1 LPPDSTAPTAL
12 VARGLNQAEG
22 ELIQGLLRDAG
33 VPSSLRRTAGF
44 DVPDFLAAGPRDVMV
59 PESHAALARQTL
71 GESAIGPPED
81 DGAPYAPRPLWVVAG
96 VLALGLA
103 GLLLTWAL
111 F

>member
-1 LPPDSTAPTAL
+1 MPTDSTVTTAL
-12 VARGLNQAEG
+12 VARGLNQAEA

-59 PESHAALARQTL
+59 PESHAAVARQTL
-71 GESAIGPPED
+71 GESAIGPPKGNE
-81 DGAPYAPRPLWVVAG
+81 ASYAPRPLGVVAG
-96 VLALGLA
+96 VLAFGIA